1 MEISELKA
9 SVRQERGKG
18 PARRL
23 RSRGLVPAIF
33 YTPRAES
40 IPLAVSAVDLMNLL
54 KKREEHVFIKLIIAD
69 KDKPFD
75 KITQI
80 KEVQIEPVSGKPFH
94 ADFYEI
100 AMDHKMH
107 FDIPIH
113 LIGVAVG
120 VAEEG
125 GELLHL
131 KRDLKVSCLPM
142 KLPEYVELNISVLHV
157 GDSLKVADLS
167 LDEDI
172 TVIDLSDTA
181 IVTVVAPRIAA
192 EAKEGEEE
200 KQDAA
205 PEVIK
210 QKASDKE
217 ES

>member
-23 RSRGLVPAIF
+23 RSKGFVPAIF

-40 IPLAVSAVDLMNLL
+40 TSLAVSAVDLLNLL
-54 KKREEHVFIKLIIAD
+54 KKKEENVFIKLIIAD
-69 KDKPFD
+69 KDKPLE

-80 KEVQIEPVSGKPFH
+80 KEVQIEPVSGKPLH

-100 AMDHKMH
+100 ALDQKLH
-107 FDIPIH
+107 FEIPIH
-113 LIGVAVG
+113 FTGTAVG

-142 KLPEYVELNISVLHV
+142 KLPEFIELNVSVLRI
-157 GDSLKVADLS
+157 GDSIKVADLN

-172 TVIDLSDTA
+172 TVLDHGDTA
-181 IVTVVAPRIAA
+181 IATVVAPRISA
-192 EAKEGEEE
+192 EAKEAEAAET
-200 KQDAA
+200 QSA

-210 QKASDKE
+210 QKAAERE
-217 ES
+217 E

>member
-23 RSRGLVPAIF
+23 RAQGFVPAIF
-33 YTPRAES
+33 YNPQAES
-40 IPLAVSAVDLMNLL
+40 IPMAVSTVDLMKLL

-69 KDKPFD
+69 KDKSFD

-80 KEVQIEPVSGKPFH
+80 KEVQVEPVSGNPYH

-100 AMDHKMH
+100 ALDHKLH

-113 LIGVAVG
+113 LTGTAVG
-120 VAEEG
+120 VDEEG

-142 KLPEYVELNISVLHV
+142 KLPEYVELNVSLLRV

-167 LDEDI
+167 FDEDI
-172 TVIDLSDTA
+172 TVIDHGDTA
-181 IVTVVAPRIAA
+181 IVTVVAPRVAA
-192 EAKEGEEE
+192 EAREEEEE
-200 KQDAA
+200 KQATA
-205 PEVIK
+205 PEIIK
-210 QKASDKE
+210 QKPSERE
-217 ES
+217 E

>member
-23 RSRGLVPAIF
+23 RAQGFVPAIF
-33 YTPRAES
+33 YNSQAES
-40 IPLAVSAVDLMNLL
+40 IPMAVSAVDLMKLL

-69 KDKPFD
+69 KDKSFD
-75 KITQI
+75 KVTQI
-80 KEVQIEPVSGKPFH
+80 KEVQVEPVSGKPLH

-100 AMDHKMH
+100 ALDQKLH
-107 FDIPIH
+107 FEIPIH
-113 LIGVAVG
+113 FTGTAVG
-120 VAEEG
+120 VVEEG

-142 KLPEYVELNISVLHV
+142 TLPEYVELNVSLLRI

-167 LDEDI
+167 FDEDI
-172 TVIDLSDTA
+172 TVLDHGDTA
-181 IVTVVAPRIAA
+181 IVTVVAPRVAA
-192 EAKEGEEE
+192 EAKAEEEE
-200 KQDAA
+200 KQATA

-210 QKASDKE
+210 QKASERE
-217 ES
+217 E